1 MITSICDA
9 TRFSGGWSHRLGR
22 MEAPRGRRSLASAD
36 RSGQQRNVGRCVPCD
51 RPWFH
56 ENTKWAGACQDSS
69 QSAEKKTHASLHEDQ
84 GHLP

>member
-1 MITSICDA
+1 MITSICEA

-56 ENTKWAGACQDSS
+56 ENTKCDWFWAHSFTSYLSVKSS
-69 QSAEKKTHASLHEDQ
+69 AMLMENGQ
-84 GHLP
+84 G